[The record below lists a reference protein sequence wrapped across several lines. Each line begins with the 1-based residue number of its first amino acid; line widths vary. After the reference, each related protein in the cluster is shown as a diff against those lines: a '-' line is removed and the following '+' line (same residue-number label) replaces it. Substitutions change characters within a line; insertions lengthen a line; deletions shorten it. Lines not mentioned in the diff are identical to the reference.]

1 MEFQHK
7 LTNLVFLAVWD
18 NNVDQSVLF
27 YHVMLMICHF
37 LACFPGD
44 MWAIMSQSWSWVRT
58 KLGFLSH
65 VYAGNICQSWQKR
78 LSWKKLERNFLF
90 DIFSCIW
97 SLFHG
102 KTFPIYV
109 LNLKLQKTFK
119 DSARATR
126 FRYHMI
132 MYMINY
138 HIIHWLL
145 FVNSRLF
152 FCVLMRTPKPGHFF

>member
-18 NNVDQSVLF
+18 NNVDQSVLL
-27 YHVMLMICHF
+27 YHLMLMICHF

-109 LNLKLQKTFK
+109 LNLKLQKNFQTLSRSNK
-119 DSARATR
+119 IQISYDYVHDSLSNHQLIAICKLQAALSC
-126 FRYHMI
+126 
-132 MYMINY
+132 NY
-138 HIIHWLL
+138 
-145 FVNSRLF
+145 
-152 FCVLMRTPKPGHFF
+152 